1 MGAGSISYVQ
11 VALMIVLITFSVVGL
26 RLGKESLGV
35 FHKGAYYKRFRWV
48 LASTLKVTS
57 LPVQVSRGEGG
68 KHENALFYPFQ
79 HLTSIWHEVDE
90 VSYELR
96 ATGKELTVFFHVFG
110 KGFTLIKAT
119 RKLKRAL
126 LSVKSSLEAR
136 FPGLVLSIPSPE
148 EFREIFK
155 LHQGKPASSKKKT
168 LTVVLP
174 SKERKICVLTVSGG
188 IDTTAYSG
196 LTQIDMLA
204 RGLVQ
209 LDADA
214 SFVVC
219 FKPAKKKFGIIG
231 GDNLARSEKTTGLW
245 SVSCYTLL
253 ELDENE
259 RDLEFK
265 TLQVKNIL
273 STVFSSS
280 ADRLKVKVVSGST
293 LKRKYST
300 IAMRRFFGRSFELSS
315 LKLSALTH
323 LPTKG
328 VPGLNLKVKPEFSI
342 PPEKIFQGDGVK
354 VGYVI
359 FEDKKIFPFNLKLE
373 HLRKGVAVLG
383 AIGSGKT
390 RMIMKVAQD
399 VAANYRIPVLIFES
413 KGEFASLIERLPPD
427 MLEKVIILRPGSTYA
442 PLKINLFD
450 PGEMMPEEYARRLFG
465 LLNAVFRSLFRE
477 DSELTVQMS
486 RVLSDVLPEVLRNE
500 ETRSIEGFL
509 RVLRDYGKREEK
521 NPNIYSTISALEAR
535 MNIFLRGMLGEVFNT
550 RSSNVSIEELM
561 RNVTIVDFSYLF
573 SNGGNKEDAQL
584 IMNLLMLHVFQ
595 SGLKRVNVNMLS
607 HLVIVDDARF
617 LIPEVFVRRSTSD
630 TTAIEDMIT
639 LERGKGQG
647 LILIC
652 QDPSVSRIALANCNT
667 RIVFRLSFKSQS
679 EEEFIRMSLNLPEEQ
694 REFLLTQ
701 PNRSALVK
709 IPEFPHPF
717 PIITNEYNIK
727 EVTPTIIEK
736 HNRTYHPYLFKNSE
750 ELNVDHFLEW
760 VASMGS
766 VTLEQ
771 AARQIKVK
779 MSDVIELIGK
789 LEKEGYLALKDG
801 KIFIKSS

>member
-1 MGAGSISYVQ
+1 M
-11 VALMIVLITFSVVGL
+11 
-26 RLGKESLGV
+26 
-35 FHKGAYYKRFRWV
+35 
-48 LASTLKVTS
+48 
-57 LPVQVSRGEGG
+57 
-68 KHENALFYPFQ
+68 
-79 HLTSIWHEVDE
+79 
-90 VSYELR
+90 
-96 ATGKELTVFFHVFG
+96 
-110 KGFTLIKAT
+110 
-119 RKLKRAL
+119 
-126 LSVKSSLEAR
+126 
-136 FPGLVLSIPSPE
+136 
-148 EFREIFK
+148 
-155 LHQGKPASSKKKT
+155 
-168 LTVVLP
+168 
-174 SKERKICVLTVSGG
+174 
-188 IDTTAYSG
+188 
-196 LTQIDMLA
+196 
-204 RGLVQ
+204 
-209 LDADA
+209 
-214 SFVVC
+214 
-219 FKPAKKKFGIIG
+219 
-231 GDNLARSEKTTGLW
+231 
-245 SVSCYTLL
+245 
-253 ELDENE
+253 
-259 RDLEFK
+259 
-265 TLQVKNIL
+265 
-273 STVFSSS
+273 
-280 ADRLKVKVVSGST
+280 
-293 LKRKYST
+293 
-300 IAMRRFFGRSFELSS
+300 
-315 LKLSALTH
+315 
-323 LPTKG
+323 
-328 VPGLNLKVKPEFSI
+328 
-342 PPEKIFQGDGVK
+342 
-354 VGYVI
+354 
-359 FEDKKIFPFNLKLE
+359 
-373 HLRKGVAVLG
+373 
-383 AIGSGKT
+383 
-390 RMIMKVAQD
+390 
-399 VAANYRIPVLIFES
+399 
-413 KGEFASLIERLPPD
+413 
-427 MLEKVIILRPGSTYA
+427 
-442 PLKINLFD
+442 
-450 PGEMMPEEYARRLFG
+450 
-465 LLNAVFRSLFRE
+465 
-477 DSELTVQMS
+477 
-486 RVLSDVLPEVLRNE
+486 
-500 ETRSIEGFL
+500 
-509 RVLRDYGKREEK
+509 RDYGKREEK